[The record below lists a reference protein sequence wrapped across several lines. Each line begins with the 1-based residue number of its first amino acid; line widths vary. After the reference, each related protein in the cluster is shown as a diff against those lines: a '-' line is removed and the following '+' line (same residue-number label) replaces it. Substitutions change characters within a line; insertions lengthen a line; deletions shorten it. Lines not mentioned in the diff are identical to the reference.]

1 MGNVPDMAELR
12 ATLRVSVVCDAMDVA
27 APGVRAWLGPDVTA
41 LDPGR
46 TLVGWAFPV
55 RLERVHARPET
66 PYVGLLAALDAFG
79 PDDVWCVSSADDH
92 AAALWGELLSTRGVA
107 TGAAGAVIDG
117 HIRDVRLIRELGFT
131 CFARGVLPL
140 DINGRYEVAGF
151 GDPVELCGVPV
162 AARDLVVGDED
173 GVAVVPAAH
182 VADVVARA
190 LAKAEAENGM
200 RDSVAEGV
208 PPSEAYRRHRVL

>member
-1 MGNVPDMAELR
+1 MAAGLDMDELR
-12 ATLRVSVVCDAMDVA
+12 RTLRVSVICDAMDVA
-27 APGVRAWLGPDVTA
+27 APGTRSWLGPDVTA

-55 RLERVHARPET
+55 RLVRVHERPEV
-66 PYVGLLAALDAFG
+66 PYVGLLEALDAFG
-79 PDDVWCVSSADDH
+79 ADDVWCTSSADDH

-107 TGAAGAVIDG
+107 AGAAGAVIDG
-117 HIRDVRLIRELGFT
+117 PIRDVRLIRDLGFT

-151 GDPVELCGVPV
+151 GEPVALCGLEVH
-162 AARDLVVGDED
+162 RGDLVVGDED

-182 VADVVARA
+182 VEDVVSRA
-190 LAKAEAENGM
+190 LAKAAAENGM
-200 RDSVAEGV
+200 RDSVAEGM